1 MNSNNLQTIDSFPQ
15 IDLLE
20 KPTSIQ
26 PLNNLNKLLNGVEI
40 YVKREDIQ
48 TLGLGGNKLRKLE
61 YLIADAK
68 EKGADVLIASGGVQS
83 NNTRLTAAAAAK
95 YGIDCEI
102 VLTQAVSKT
111 DEDYLENGNILLEKI
126 LGVKTHMLAK
136 GEKAADF
143 IEKRVSELITQ
154 NKQPY
159 IIPLGSSSPVGCLGY
174 VSCFKEIIEQS
185 NQLDIHFDEIIVP
198 NGSGGTHAGL
208 LAGMKALEVENVHI
222 KSYTVL
228 AALEDAVNTTFEKAK
243 STLEL
248 IDNTISLAKEEVDI
262 DGNYLGEGYG
272 LPTEEMKNAVRL
284 LARTEGLFLD
294 PVYSGK
300 AFGGLL
306 KDIELGRY
314 KKGTKI
320 LFIMTGG
327 TPGLF
332 AYKST
337 F

>member
-1 MNSNNLQTIDSFPQ
+1 MTFSNLQKINAFPQ
-15 IDLLE
+15 ANLME

-26 PLNNLNKLLNGVEI
+26 PLSNLNKLLNGVEI
-40 YVKREDIQ
+40 YIKRDDIQ

-68 EKGADVLIASGGVQS
+68 EKNADVLITSGGVQS
-83 NNTRLTAAAAAK
+83 NNTRLAAAAAAK
-95 YGIDCEI
+95 YGIECEI

-111 DEDYLENGNILLEKI
+111 DVDYQENGNILLEKI
-126 LGVKTHMLAK
+126 LGVKTHMLPK
-136 GEKAADF
+136 GENAQDF
-143 IEKRVSELITQ
+143 IAKRISELSIQ
-154 NKQPY
+154 NKQAY
-159 IIPLGSSSPVGCLGY
+159 VIPLGSSSALGCLGY
-174 VSCFKEIIEQS
+174 VSCFREIIEQS
-185 NQLDIHFDEIIVP
+185 ERLGIHFDQIIVP

-208 LAGMKALEVENVHI
+208 LAGMKALKIENVLI

-228 AALEDAVNTTFEKAK
+228 AGLEDALNTTFEKTK

-248 IDNTISLAKEEVDI
+248 IDNSIILTKEEVDI

-272 LPTEEMKNAVRL
+272 LPTEEMKSAIKL

-300 AFGGLL
+300 AFSGILR
-306 KDIELGRY
+306 DIELGKY
-314 KKGTKI
+314 KKGSKV